1 MSVQFI
7 TAKYRQ
13 LQLQDRLFQK
23 SVISK
28 QQHFNSLVLCCL
40 YIDPTAVANTGELML
55 VGCKAYCI
63 RVGKYMYAA
72 VYLACDNI
80 PA

>member
-40 YIDPTAVANTGELML
+40 YIDPTAIANTGKLML

-72 VYLACDNI
+72 VHLA
-80 PA
+80 